1 MGRAGAYITAEGH
14 REPIPDLGRMTG
26 CMADAVRTLFFPSL
40 GAGVVC
46 CLLWRRL
53 PNRDQHLGLLLVGAG
68 LFVIPQFI
76 VVAVGTVATQLLLH
90 RQVVLA
96 IWLSL
101 IGAFAA
107 WKLVRILEGRTLP
120 DYQNYGRQRRIHSPI
135 ILGIIA
141 LSFGGFGL
149 HMLWLSAEDL
159 LLPHAVYQGQ
169 ITRKWIQHGT
179 RSAPQ
184 YYLGFDG
191 RSVEVGRELYTRV
204 REGEVVRVEITAA
217 SHTVISAYRVI
228 SPSY

>member
-1 MGRAGAYITAEGH
+1 
-14 REPIPDLGRMTG
+14 
-26 CMADAVRTLFFPSL
+26 MADAVRILFFPSL

-53 PNRDQHLGLLLVGAG
+53 PDRDRHLSLLLVGAG
-68 LFVIPQFI
+68 LFAIPQFI
-76 VVAVGTVATQLLLH
+76 VVAVGPVATGLLLY

-107 WKLVRILEGRTLP
+107 WKAVRILEGRPLP
-120 DYQNYGRQRRIHSPI
+120 DTYRSQRQLHSPI

-159 LLPHAVYQGQ
+159 VVPHAVYQGQ

-184 YYLGFDG
+184 YYLVVNG
-191 RSVEVGRELYTRV
+191 RSVEVGRDLYTRL
-204 REGEVVRVEITAA
+204 RSGEVVRVEIAVG
-217 SHTVISAYRVI
+217 SHTVIGAYRVI

>member
-1 MGRAGAYITAEGH
+1 
-14 REPIPDLGRMTG
+14 
-26 CMADAVRTLFFPSL
+26 MADAVRTLFFPSL

-46 CLLWRRL
+46 CLLWRRV

-68 LFVIPQFI
+68 LFAIPQFI
-76 VVAVGTVATQLLLH
+76 VVAVGTVATGLLLH

-101 IGAFAA
+101 IGTFAA
-107 WKLVRILEGRTLP
+107 LKGVRILEGRPLS
-120 DYQNYGRQRRIHSPI
+120 DNYRSQRQIHSPI

-149 HMLWLSAEDL
+149 SMLWRSAEDL
-159 LLPHAVYQGQ
+159 FLPHAVYQGQ

-184 YYLGFDG
+184 YYLVVNG
-191 RSVEVGRELYTRV
+191 RSVEVGRDLYTRL
-204 REGEVVRVEITAA
+204 RPGEVVRVEIAA
-217 SHTVISAYRVI
+217 GSHTVIGAYRVI